1 MITCSK
7 CGREN
12 EDQFKFCLGCGSN
25 LEEQRAQSNAA
36 PAAPANCPQ
45 CGTPVT
51 PGQRFCG
58 GCGYNVEAHAKTV
71 LPVAAPAAAPSPS
84 PAGPPPPAAP
94 PSPTPS
100 QGQASVAAPA
110 AGPYVTPST
119 GAPVVGELIKINPDG
134 SPGESH
140 KLHPGDNIIGRSHS
154 NPLFSSDEFL
164 SPQHANFHVTPG
176 QIRLV
181 DLRSENGLFRRIGE
195 PTELQHGDMLRIGQE
210 LLRFELM
217 AQAERLLPASTDGT
231 LIAGSPAAGA
241 WGRLERVSA
250 PGEASFIFVL
260 RGTEQFIGRERGDIL
275 FRDDGYV
282 SGRHARVFSDGQGR
296 YFIEDLGSSNG
307 TFIRIRGEVVV
318 NSGTLIL
325 MGKQPFRIQLH

>member
-12 EDQFKFCLGCGSN
+12 EDHFKFCLGCGSN
-25 LEEQRAQSNAA
+25 LEEQRAQANAA
-36 PAAPANCPQ
+36 PPALSHCPQ

-58 GCGYNVEAHAKTV
+58 SCGYNVEAHAKNS
-71 LPVAAPAAAPSPS
+71 APAPAPAVAPMTIPPS
-84 PAGPPPPAAP
+84 T

-100 QGQASVAAPA
+100 QGQAAFSPAPA
-110 AGPYVTPST
+110 APYVAPTS

-140 KLHPGDNIIGRSHS
+140 KLHPGDNIVGRSHPD
-154 NPLFSSDEFL
+154 PLFSRDEFL

-181 DLRSENGLFRRIGE
+181 DLRSENGLFRRIAE
-195 PTELQHGDMLRIGQE
+195 PTQLQHGDMLRIGQE
-210 LLRFELM
+210 LLRFELL
-217 AQAERLLPASTDGT
+217 AHAERMLPPSADGT
-231 LIAGSPAAGA
+231 VVSGSPAAGA

-250 PGEASFIFVL
+250 PGEASFVFVL

-282 SGRHARVFSDGQGR
+282 SGRHARIFSDAEGR
-296 YFIEDLGSSNG
+296 YFVEDLGSSNG

-318 NSGTLIL
+318 GSGTLIL
-325 MGKQPFRIQLH
+325 MGKQPFRIQLI

>member
-36 PAAPANCPQ
+36 PPAPSNCPQ
-45 CGTPVT
+45 CGTQVT

-58 GCGYNVEAHAKTV
+58 SCGFNVEAHAKAAP
-71 LPVAAPAAAPSPS
+71 PVAAPAPIAAAAPAPVPS
-84 PAGPPPPAAP
+84 PPTLTPSQSEAPVAPPAA
-94 PSPTPS
+94 
-100 QGQASVAAPA
+100 GAYAAP
-110 AGPYVTPST
+110 TSSS
-119 GAPVVGELIKINPDG
+119 PVVGELIKINPDG

-140 KLHPGDNIIGRSHS
+140 KLHPGDNIVGRSHPD
-154 NPLFSSDEFL
+154 PLFNRDEFL

-217 AQAERLLPASTDGT
+217 AQAERLVPPATDGT
-231 LIAGSPAAGA
+231 LIAGSPSAGA

-250 PGEASFIFVL
+250 PGEASFVFVL

-282 SGRHARVFSDGQGR
+282 SGRHARVFSDGNGR

-318 NSGTLIL
+318 GPGTLIL
-325 MGKQPFRIQLH
+325 MGKQPFRIHLH

>member
-25 LEEQRAQSNAA
+25 LEEQRARANAA
-36 PAAPANCPQ
+36 PPSPANCPKCSSQ
-45 CGTPVT
+45 VT

-58 GCGYNVEAHAKTV
+58 SCGYNVESHVAT
-71 LPVAAPAAAPSPS
+71 AAPAAPPAPVAQ
-84 PAGPPPPAAP
+84 PATPPPST

-100 QGQASVAAPA
+100 QGQAAVSVPGAAP
-110 AGPYVTPST
+110 YVAPANS
-119 GAPVVGELIKINPDG
+119 APVVGELVKVNPDG

-140 KLHPGDNIIGRSHS
+140 KLHPGDNIVGRSHP
-154 NPLFSSDEFL
+154 NPLFNQDKFL

-176 QIRLV
+176 QIRVV
-181 DLRSENGLFRRIGE
+181 DLRSENGVFRRIAE
-195 PTELQHGDMLRIGQE
+195 PTPLQHGDMLRIGQE
-210 LLRFELM
+210 LLRFELL
-217 AQAERLLPASTDGT
+217 ANAERALPASTDGT
-231 LIAGSPAAGA
+231 VVSGSPAAGA

-260 RGTEQFIGRERGDIL
+260 RGNEQFIGRERGDIL

-282 SGRHARVFSDGQGR
+282 SGRHARIFSDGQGR
-296 YFIEDLGSSNG
+296 YFVEDLGSSNG
-307 TFIRIRGEVVV
+307 TFIRIRGEVNVA
-318 NSGTLIL
+318 SGTLIL
-325 MGKQPFRIQLH
+325 MGGTPYRIQLY